1 MAKKIPGKEEFYET
15 LRYYGRMIELHNVS
29 LKLGHRVSAE
39 DLNSGQYDHV
49 VVATGITPRTPA
61 INGIDHP
68 KAILYTDV
76 IKGNKAVGNKV
87 AVIGAGGIGFDVCEL
102 ISHSGPSGA
111 VDREVFARE
120 WGIDFDNH
128 PRGGVTGVEPIVAK
142 SDREIW
148 LLQRKDTAVGRG
160 LGKTTG
166 WTCLLYTSPSPRDRQ
181 KSRMPSSA

>member
-1 MAKKIPGKEEFYET
+1 
-15 LRYYGRMIELHNVS
+15 MIELHNVS

-142 SDREIW
+142 STEKFGCYNAKTP
-148 LLQRKDTAVGRG
+148 LLVEALARPQDGHI
-160 LGKTTG
+160 
-166 WTCLLYTSPSPRDRQ
+166 D
-181 KSRMPSSA
+181 